1 MNSLD
6 VYLIISLA
14 FVFLA
19 LVEMALVI
27 IAKKVSQILIKQ
39 SKISRPILIM
49 PSETPRQESNIT
61 TGSNNITSIDIDC
74 ERPQLWGPRQTQ
86 SKNNENVVFNTNGT
100 KRATIIQTI
109 FKELSTTNELDFL
122 AFIVFN
128 FAYLVFNVTYFS
140 KLLNTSN

>member
-1 MNSLD
+1 MD

-27 IAKKVSQILIKQ
+27 IAKKVSQILMKQ
-39 SKISRPILIM
+39 SKILRPISIK
-49 PSETPRQESNIT
+49 PSKSPRQESKVA
-61 TGSNNITSIDIDC
+61 TGSNNITLVDIDC
-74 ERPQLWGPRQTQ
+74 ERPHVWGPRQTQ
-86 SKNNENVVFNTNGT
+86 SQNNENGGNSTTGT

-109 FKELSTTNELDFL
+109 FKELSTTNKLDLL

-128 FAYLVFNVTYFS
+128 FAYIVFNVTYFFR
-140 KLLNTSN
+140 LLNTSN

>member
-1 MNSLD
+1 MD

-27 IAKKVSQILIKQ
+27 IAKKILQILTKR
-39 SKISRPILIM
+39 SKILRPISIK
-49 PSETPRQESNIT
+49 PSNSSRQEAEVT
-61 TGSNNITSIDIDC
+61 TGSNNITSVDIDC
-74 ERPQLWGPRQTQ
+74 ERPQLWVPRQTQ
-86 SKNNENVVFNTNGT
+86 SQNNKNDGNNTNGT
-100 KRATIIQTI
+100 KKVTLIHKL
-109 FKELSTTNELDFL
+109 FKELFITNKLDFL

-128 FAYLVFNVTYFS
+128 LAYLVFNLTYFS